1 MDDSLKRTNGET
13 DSLKKTTVS
22 NRYAQYMKEDED
34 ISQESHVQSSDEE
47 EEEEKTLSPIPQF
60 NRVSPLPKSPSP
72 LIPSNEVQQ
81 DSQLTNLTYTLAT
94 IFTVTDTQA
103 LYIT

>member
-13 DSLKKTTVS
+13 DSLKKTTIS
-22 NRYAQYMKEDED
+22 NQYVKYGKEDED
-34 ISQESHVQSSDEE
+34 ISQEGPVQSSDEE
-47 EEEEKTLSPIPQF
+47 EKTPSPIPPV
-60 NRVSPLPKSPSP
+60 NRVSALSKSPSP

-94 IFTVTDTQA
+94 IFSF
-103 LYIT
+103 LKLK

>member
-13 DSLKKTTVS
+13 DSLKKSTIS
-22 NRYAQYMKEDED
+22 NQYVKYGKEDED
-34 ISQESHVQSSDEE
+34 ISQEGPVQSSDEE
-47 EEEEKTLSPIPQF
+47 EKILSPIPPV
-60 NRVSPLPKSPSP
+60 NRVSALSKSPSP

-94 IFTVTDTQA
+94 IFSF
-103 LYIT
+103 LKLK

>member
-22 NRYAQYMKEDED
+22 NPYAQYMKEDED
-34 ISQESHVQSSDEE
+34 ISKESPVQSSDEE
-47 EEEEKTLSPIPQF
+47 EKTPSPIPPV
-60 NRVSPLPKSPSP
+60 NRVSHLPKSPSP

-81 DSQLTNLTYTLAT
+81 GSQLTNLTYTLAT
-94 IFTVTDTQA
+94 IISF
-103 LYIT
+103 LKLK